1 MTGCGVAPSC
11 SSTSSQGGLSSIPL
25 TLLEFYGLQL
35 HHLSPHSLILVAIF
49 VHFCEMFICVRAS
62 VTLLRLFHTLRW
74 VGKGTN
80 PIGTYYFHLQAKGP
94 AVYITAIT
102 PGKWDCWREDWV
114 NMRANAHDRLVLPTE
129 APMGKRDSWVEVP
142 RLPLPFMPVVEW
154 IRLLDGRSLT
164 SMMVLFDFLSR
175 CIAASRCMF
184 IQHCGTPER
193 VTPHGLRAVM
203 TQV

>member
-1 MTGCGVAPSC
+1 VRHLPVRQPPAR
-11 SSTSSQGGLSSIPL
+11 GGLSSFLL
-25 TLLEFYGLQL
+25 TLLKFYGLHL

-49 VHFCEMFICVRAS
+49 VHFCEMFFCVRAS
-62 VTLLRLFHTLRW
+62 VTLFRLFHTLRW

-80 PIGTYYFHLQAKGP
+80 LIGTYYFQLQAKGP
-94 AVYITAIT
+94 VVYITAIT
-102 PGKWDCWREDWV
+102 PSKWDRWREDWV
-114 NMRANAHDRLVLPTE
+114 NMRVNAHDRLVLPTE

-142 RLPLPFMPVVEW
+142 RLPLPFVPVVEW

-175 CIAASRCMF
+175 CIAASRCVF
-184 IQHCGTPER
+184 IWRGGTPER
-193 VTPHGLRAVM
+193 VTPHGLRAVV